1 MDLPS
6 PTAAPIVVVD
16 CETTGLVPRT
26 HEIVSV
32 AFILCDVHL
41 TPLHNHS
48 TRVCMDRPHAADPT
62 SLVVSGYIGHEALW
76 ESAISQQDCAR
87 LIAQYTRDRMLLAH
101 NVDFDRGFLAATLRL
116 INESPRWKARQICT
130 LKTMRAALKSG
141 KVRGE
146 GASLQA
152 SCARFNIPLNRVEG
166 EAHMASDDAEAARA
180 LAKVL
185 VGLGCLRII

>member
-6 PTAAPIVVVD
+6 PIAAPIVVVD
-16 CETTGLVPRT
+16 CETTGLTPRT

-41 TPLHNHS
+41 EPLHTHS
-48 TRVCMDRPHAADPT
+48 ALVRMDRPHAADPT

-76 ESAISQQDCAR
+76 SDAISQQDAAR

-116 INESPRWKARQICT
+116 ISESPRWKARQICT
-130 LKTMRAALKSG
+130 LKTMRTALKSG

-152 SCARFNIPLNRVEG
+152 SCARFSIHLPRQEG
-166 EAHMASDDAEAARA
+166 EAHFAADDAEAARK